1 MEISSVFLFCDQ
13 KLSKVP
19 VVLICG
25 FFLQEKWKCKVVN
38 KSNISKGERMDNLY
52 CVKKNTGNVIVA
64 IMYSRSDK
72 KYHFVNLTKD
82 HICECGFESIEAAI
96 YDMELKRL
104 NVELIDYFKIN

>member
-1 MEISSVFLFCDQ
+1 
-13 KLSKVP
+13 
-19 VVLICG
+19 
-25 FFLQEKWKCKVVN
+25 
-38 KSNISKGERMDNLY
+38 MDNLY

-104 NVELIDYFKIN
+104 NGELIDYFKIN